1 MYPLQHSSRDL
12 AVLAL
17 ERLVERS
24 SHIQQVFTALRCLI
38 RLKLT
43 MINSDAV
50 EKMYDRLVIH
60 YYYHG
65 MPNGYLI
72 YPFYAGVPYL

>member
-1 MYPLQHSSRDL
+1 MLLLSIIQHSSRDL

-50 EKMYDRLVIH
+50 EKM
-60 YYYHG
+60 
-65 MPNGYLI
+65 
-72 YPFYAGVPYL
+72 